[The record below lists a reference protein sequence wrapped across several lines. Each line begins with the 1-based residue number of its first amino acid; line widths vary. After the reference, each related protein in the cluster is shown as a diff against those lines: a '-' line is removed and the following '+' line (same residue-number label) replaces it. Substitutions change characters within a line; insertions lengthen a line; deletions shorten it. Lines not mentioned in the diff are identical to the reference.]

1 MSESE
6 WRGGR
11 EGRGRGEGEREE
23 GERGGGEGRG
33 ERGERRSIPPGRV
46 HFCNN
51 WTPSPDAPTAL
62 KCLKDSVMNP
72 STSPLE
78 SAATLACPPGMNTA
92 SKSVDFTLKRA
103 KSMSIATKYRS

>member
-1 MSESE
+1 MEGRES
-6 WRGGR
+6 GGR
-11 EGRGRGEGEREE
+11 EGERERGDGERRGR
-23 GERGGGEGRG
+23 EGR
-33 ERGERRSIPPGRV
+33 RRERRSIPPGRV

-72 STSPLE
+72 RTSPLE